1 MIISGCGFCK
11 RIKPDYAAAAT
22 ELKGEAV
29 NIQYCICSTLVHIP
43 NMKHLDELKVPAK
56 MNLNIH
62 DKYMIL
68 FILFYFSCRTKKK
81 IQFEMQIWTIGPI
94 LKKQLKLY
102 IRIE

>member
-81 IQFEMQIWTIGPI
+81 YNLKCKSGPSD
-94 LKKQLKLY
+94 LF
-102 IRIE
+102 